1 MTVYFA
7 PRSNYTGFL
16 NDLGRGAAGIVT
28 NLIGQQVA
36 GMFDRANKAREV
48 EAARAVMGA
57 LGNTAGMNEEQM
69 LGSLLSNP
77 QWGKLSANNQKQL
90 MYLAGLRGK
99 NYGGDMYRRGVI
111 GQGGT
116 NAQADTVIGAQL
128 LGLRDGN
135 VGKTI
140 DWTHPKFEIQ
150 LIDQGDQY
158 TLGQINPYRPG
169 GIVSS
174 SRQTFDKA
182 VSPDAQLTADVA
194 REGYRNAIDVARLK
208 NAGLVNAAQAKAG
221 GGQVIPDLEWL
232 IKHREGLVTQRDGAT
247 PGSPAFMALSGEL
260 AGIDKYLQNIYGY
273 GQYIPQQDAA
283 PQTISQAEINR
294 VAREIMDT
302 ARGKN
307 QDVSMEDALRIAE
320 EQLRNA

>member
-57 LGNTAGMNEEQM
+57 LGNTASMNEEQM

-77 QWGKLSANNQKQL
+77 QWGKLSADNQKQL

-128 LGLRDGN
+128 LGLGDGN

-140 DWTHPKFEIQ
+140 DWTHPKFETQ

-174 SRQTFDKA
+174 SIQTFDKA
-182 VSPDAQLTADVA
+182 VSPDAQLTADVT
-194 REGYRNAIDVARLK
+194 REGYRNALDVARLK
-208 NAGLVNAAQAKAG
+208 NAGLVTAARAKAG
-221 GGQVIPDLEWL
+221 RGGGGAPDLPTLKE
-232 IKHREGLVTQRDGAT
+232 IDEGLTALDEKLGMLPDNETSKQTRDYYLSQVASLNAMKDEWIRYYGSLFGWQSPEETLAALGAT
-247 PGSPAFMALSGEL
+247 PEQ
-260 AGIDKYLQNIYGY
+260 I
-273 GQYIPQQDAA
+273 
-283 PQTISQAEINR
+283 
-294 VAREIMDT
+294 RE
-302 ARGKN
+302 AQRQGLGK
-307 QDVSMEDALRIAE
+307 
-320 EQLRNA
+320 